1 MAVQGF
7 QKMKGSQNRLDSGH
21 GQIPYYGI
29 QDICTGQPLRQGAGF
44 RQNDKDWENAMP
56 EAALKLAP
64 AALTVSPLTPAIG
77 AEIGNIDLSRPLDSE
92 TKQAIRDLLLEWK
105 VIFFRDQNITTE
117 QHLAFSGA
125 FGELEVH
132 PFAPHKK
139 DYPEVLA
146 ITHDKDNKGR
156 ENTWHSDVTWRVE
169 PSLGSVLRAIEV
181 PSFGGDT
188 LFADMYAAY
197 EGLSD
202 EVKEKIEGKR
212 ALHDFAHFRVAM
224 RKRGLSEEQ
233 IEEMNRIYPT
243 VEHPIVRTHP
253 ETKKK
258 ALYVNAAFT
267 QYIVGMDRDQSA
279 ALLKHL
285 YAQAAIPE
293 YQCRFRWQKNSIAFW
308 DNRASQHY
316 AVSDYWPAVRRM
328 ERVTIIGDRPY

>member
-1 MAVQGF
+1 M
-7 QKMKGSQNRLDSGH
+7 S
-21 GQIPYYGI
+21 
-29 QDICTGQPLRQGAGF
+29 
-44 RQNDKDWENAMP
+44 
-56 EAALKLAP
+56 EAAIKLVP
-64 AALTVSPLTPAIG
+64 AELSVSPLTPTIG
-77 AEIGNIDLSRPLDSE
+77 AEIGGIDLSRPLE
-92 TKQAIRDLLLEWK
+92 PAVKGALRDLLLEWK
-105 VIFFRDQNITTE
+105 VVFFRDQDITTE
-117 QHLAFSGA
+117 QHLAFA
-125 FGELEVH
+125 RNFGDLEVH

-156 ENTWHSDVTWRVE
+156 ENTWHSDVTWRIE

-181 PSFGGDT
+181 PGFGGDT

-197 EGLSD
+197 ENLSD
-202 EVKEKIEGKR
+202 EIKARIDGKN

-224 RKRGLSEEQ
+224 RKRGLSEDA
-233 IEEMNRIYPT
+233 IAAFNAKYPS

-253 ETKKK
+253 ETKRK

-267 QYIVGMDRDQSA
+267 QYIVGMEREESD

-293 YQCRFRWQKNSIAFW
+293 YQCRFRWKKNSIAFW

-328 ERVTIIGDRPY
+328 ERVTIIGDRPI